1 MENKKHIPAL
11 RFRGFDGPWV
21 KYTLGELGTTYNG
34 LNGKTKED
42 FGHGAGKFVTYLNI
56 FNHPVADLKETESV
70 ELDDT
75 QNQVKYGDIF
85 FTTSSET
92 PDEVG
97 MSSVWLG
104 RESNVY
110 LNSFCFGYRPEHE
123 LYPYFMA
130 YLLRS
135 PVVRKKF
142 IFLAQG
148 ISRYNISKN
157 KVMDMQIFLPPLE
170 EQKKIGKFFAD
181 FDEKIFAQEQ
191 KIKKAEQFRRAML
204 SKLFPAEGASEPALR
219 FRGFSGAWKKC
230 KLASFGKATG
240 GVSLEA
246 EFIEN
251 GTYKVI
257 NIGSYS
263 GESKYIDQGLRTNKT
278 KRTAARILN
287 KNDLVMILNDKTSEG
302 NIIGRV
308 LLIDAD
314 DTYVYNQR
322 NERIEVNQSQFVPQF
337 LYELLNADVVRNK
350 IIRAAQGATQIY
362 VNWSVISQLTY
373 MIPPSI
379 NEQKQIGDFFYQ
391 LDSYISLQREKRE
404 KLRRLKAALLEKLF
418 V

>member
-1 MENKKHIPAL
+1 MENKKHTPAL

-170 EQKKIGKFFAD
+170 EQKEIGKFFAD

-219 FRGFSGAWKKC
+219 FRGFSGPWRRYRLKDVATFLNGRAYARDEL
-230 KLASFGKATG
+230 LAEGK
-240 GVSLEA
+240 
-246 EFIEN
+246 
-251 GTYKVI
+251 YKVLRVGNFYTNDVWYYSNLELGEKYYADTGDLLYTWSATFGPHI
-257 NIGSYS
+257 WKGGKVIYHYHIWKVELSEKLDKLFALQLLQMDKDALLSETNGSTMVH
-263 GESKYIDQGLRTNKT
+263 IT
-278 KRTAARILN
+278 KAIMENR
-287 KNDLVMILNDKTSEG
+287 
-302 NIIGRV
+302 NII
-308 LLIDAD
+308 
-314 DTYVYNQR
+314 
-322 NERIEVNQSQFVPQF
+322 
-337 LYELLNADVVRNK
+337 
-350 IIRAAQGATQIY
+350 
-362 VNWSVISQLTY
+362 
-373 MIPPSI
+373 IPEDI

-391 LDSYISLQREKRE
+391 LDSYISLQKEKRE